1 MKFIPARPRE
11 IVVLKTIW
19 YIGVPIWLAL
29 LTWNVDI
36 TIERQATIYNT
47 VYTAHVEW
55 RSDLRTPDSIT
66 KYYEWEF
73 PGQDFFYAGDRSDKR
88 PSL

>member
-1 MKFIPARPRE
+1 VKFILFRRGE
-11 IVVLKTIW
+11 LVVLKTIW
-19 YIGVPIWLAL
+19 YIGIPIWLAL

-47 VYTAHVEW
+47 VYTAHLEW
-55 RSDLRTPDSIT
+55 RDDPKTPDSIT
-66 KYYEWEF
+66 GHYEWEF
-73 PGQDFFYAGDRSDKR
+73 PERDIFYADHRRDMR